1 MSRLFRKYSI
11 AARAVSVMWCMSL
24 ALVVTGNSWSQ
35 TATQASPASDNVKN
49 AEKTSLATE
58 TELKA
63 IADIKSNSEIMK
75 NLTYLCDVIGPRL
88 TSSPALK
95 KANDWT
101 AEKMKAYGL
110 TNIHL
115 ESWSLPEGW
124 ERGTAQAR
132 MIEPDN
138 QRPLIIASNAWAP
151 GTNGKIEGDVVA
163 I

>member
-1 MSRLFRKYSI
+1 VATGEVFFRF
-11 AARAVSVMWCMSL
+11 RDDV
-24 ALVVTGNSWSQ
+24 
-35 TATQASPASDNVKN
+35 
-49 AEKTSLATE
+49 
-58 TELKA
+58 
-63 IADIKSNSEIMK
+63 IADIKSHSEIMA
-75 NLTYLCDVIGPRL
+75 NLTYLSDVIGPRL

-110 TNIHL
+110 SNVHL

-138 QRPLIIASNAWAP
+138 QRPLLIASNAWAP

-163 I
+163 IMSNGGFGGIHEKLLAALKNK